1 MSISNSDLSIV
12 ASHII

>member
-1 MSISNSDLSIV
+1 MSNSNSDLSIV